1 MNATSQI
8 IANKHN
14 QHTQNLCTIDAR
26 LDELAKWINIIRD
39 YNNPFQDITF
49 KDNLVEVSIEL
60 TPDILTSDEI
70 VKKQIA
76 VSGNKSNAVQAILS
90 KYSILDHSKKY
101 RITFDLPLETKI
113 NMLYAE
119 KLNYA
124 REYVEKSLP
133 IKYVTLFKENEC
145 RNIYNKVRQEL
156 LEEINVLVAK
166 KIELLSNNRP
176 NDIVQHIE
184 KVLYSNMLLHSV

>member
-1 MNATSQI
+1 MNST
-8 IANKHN
+8 

-39 YNNPFQDITF
+39 YSNPFQDITF

-60 TPDILTSDEI
+60 NPDILTSDEI
-70 VKKQIA
+70 VKKQIV

-101 RITFDLPLETKI
+101 RITYDLPLETKI

-124 REYVEKSLP
+124 REYIDKSLP
-133 IKYVTLFKENEC
+133 IKYVAVFKENGC
-145 RNIYNKVRQEL
+145 RNIYNKVRQDL
-156 LEEINVLVAK
+156 LEELNVLVAK
-166 KIELLSNNRP
+166 KIELLSKNRS
-176 NDIVQHIE
+176 NDIVHHIE
-184 KVLYSNMLLHSV
+184 KVPYSNMLLHSV

>member
-1 MNATSQI
+1 MISS
-8 IANKHN
+8 H
-14 QHTQNLCTIDAR
+14 HTQNISTIDTR

-49 KDNLVEVSIEL
+49 KDNSVEIAVEL
-60 TPDILTSDEI
+60 TPDILASDEI

-76 VSGNKSNAVQAILS
+76 ASGNKSNAVQAILS

-119 KLNYA
+119 KLNYE
-124 REYVEKSLP
+124 REYLEKSLP
-133 IKYVTLFKENEC
+133 IKYVQLFRENGC
-145 RNIYNKVRQEL
+145 YNIYNKVLTEL

-166 KIELLSNNRP
+166 KIELLSKPTNN
-176 NDIVQHIE
+176 
-184 KVLYSNMLLHSV
+184 LT